1 MAEQTTTEL
10 KQLRAKLIN
19 EMRTIIDLSDTEGRP
34 MSSEETQTYDRME
47 SDVDGFS
54 QTIDRREKQTKAENM
69 LADSPAEARV
79 SNRKLTKSERLD
91 TDEYP
96 RRIPHRNHT

>member
-34 MSSEETQTYDRME
+34 MSSEETQKYDRME
-47 SDVDGFS
+47 TDVDGFT
-54 QTIDRREKQTKAENM
+54 QTIDRRVK
-69 LADSPAEARV
+69 
-79 SNRKLTKSERLD
+79 
-91 TDEYP
+91 P
-96 RRIPHRNHT
+96 RIC